1 MKAYQ
6 KKSIWSNKLIKM
18 DEREPYDIN
27 GSRSDIWSGLNETNL
42 TDFDYFMNSTDFP
55 STEKKQLL
63 VYDIVIPV
71 IGVII
76 VLANSAVV
84 ISSGLILKKG
94 VTPKATYL
102 FLGNLAMSDVLTGLT
117 ILVGQFY
124 PDSIRSHLSCL
135 MQLGTIVSAT
145 LASSWSITLI
155 GIDRFIFIVYGLYYN
170 IWMTTRRARLMIGG
184 AWFLCFLI
192 GFSPAMGWSYPGDG
206 SRCWYVTVV
215 KPSNLVFTVIVGIFF
230 PLGFITVLYLFIL
243 YKAIHQVDIRKG
255 GTEEKPQENVQMSE
269 NRSQQTSTAVT
280 SVNGNRGQNSATG
293 DVTADKKTKKKW
305 KAIKVVLLTLGAF
318 VLSWFPYFI
327 ASLVYVSRPSLK
339 LAVTIASVLAM
350 LGFLNSFLNPLIYAW
365 WHRGL
370 RKFITEDCFFCK
382 KKKKKAGYRPGAP
395 GSKTSSSSTSVT
407 KTSTKS
413 STLSEPRSPGVSQA

>member
-1 MKAYQ
+1 
-6 KKSIWSNKLIKM
+6 
-18 DEREPYDIN
+18 
-27 GSRSDIWSGLNETNL
+27 
-42 TDFDYFMNSTDFP
+42 
-55 STEKKQLL
+55 
-63 VYDIVIPV
+63 
-71 IGVII
+71 
-76 VLANSAVV
+76 
-84 ISSGLILKKG
+84 
-94 VTPKATYL
+94 
-102 FLGNLAMSDVLTGLT
+102 
-117 ILVGQFY
+117 
-124 PDSIRSHLSCL
+124 
-135 MQLGTIVSAT
+135 
-145 LASSWSITLI
+145 
-155 GIDRFIFIVYGLYYN
+155 
-170 IWMTTRRARLMIGG
+170 
-184 AWFLCFLI
+184 
-192 GFSPAMGWSYPGDG
+192 
-206 SRCWYVTVV
+206 
-215 KPSNLVFTVIVGIFF
+215 
-230 PLGFITVLYLFIL
+230 
-243 YKAIHQVDIRKG
+243 
-255 GTEEKPQENVQMSE
+255 MSE

-382 KKKKKAGYRPGAP
+382 KKEKKAGYRPGAP